1 MTSSRR
7 AFLRT
12 GAGALTIGIAGCLGT
27 GTEAQGPTVDSL
39 PTPTLGPADAP
50 VTVAVYEDYA
60 CPHCQHYV
68 QDTFPQLRSQYVADG
83 VVHYEHHDFP
93 IPVDPDWSYPAAS
106 AARAVQDSVGV
117 DAFFQYSTKLYDHL
131 GNYSLDVIGRLASDV
146 GADPEAVQTAA
157 TDLRYKPVLDADRS
171 KGIEAGVKGTPTVFV
186 NGTALSA
193 YDWQTVSDAIE
204 SAR

>member
-1 MTSSRR
+1 MDPSRR
-7 AFLRT
+7 SVLRA
-12 GAGALTIGIAGCLGT
+12 GAGALSIGLAGCLGS
-27 GTEAQGPTVDSL
+27 GNSASGATVDSL
-39 PTPTLGPADAP
+39 PTPTLGPDDAP
-50 VTVAVYEDYA
+50 VTVAVYEDYS

-68 QDTFPQLRSQYVADG
+68 QDTFPQVRSNYIADG

-93 IPVDPDWSYPAAS
+93 IPVNPDWSYQAAS
-106 AARAVQDSVGV
+106 AARAVQDTVGT
-117 DAFFQYSTKLYDHL
+117 DAFFEFSTKLYDYL
-131 GNYSLDVIGRLASDV
+131 GNYSLDVVGRLASDV
-146 GADPEAVQTAA
+146 GADPEVVQTAA

-171 KGIEAGVKGTPTVFV
+171 KGIDAGVQGTPTVFV